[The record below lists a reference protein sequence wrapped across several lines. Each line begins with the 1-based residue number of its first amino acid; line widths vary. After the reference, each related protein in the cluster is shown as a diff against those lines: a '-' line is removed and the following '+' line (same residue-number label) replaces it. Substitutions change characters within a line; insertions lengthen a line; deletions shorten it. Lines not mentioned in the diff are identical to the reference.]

1 MALPAALLRGDCMSS
16 AATDG
21 PMVTPLIIKSPARNV
36 GMLPATSTLTDR
48 SRGVVVRF
56 SAVPDGSRNVYDKS
70 SDKTELFN
78 PAVFAKVTTP
88 LAAVN
93 VPVNRIVLLSWVMN
107 DAVTLVLL
115 ELTLILSAPLCKNLP
130 LLANTSVALVM
141 ALRATTGVVADML
154 EEPKVIAVSG
164 TSPSVLL

>member
-1 MALPAALLRGDCMSS
+1 M
-16 AATDG
+16 
-21 PMVTPLIIKSPARNV
+21 
-36 GMLPATSTLTDR
+36 
-48 SRGVVVRF
+48 
-56 SAVPDGSRNVYDKS
+56 YDKS